1 MKEVLA
7 ALEELSRTCD
17 RKSGEVSD
25 STRANR
31 TLEEQIAVKSASTRA
46 TLRLRT
52 LPYCT
57 RGERGTRLRG
67 ANGTVCVLGDA
78 RGHSARVS
86 GVAGTGR
93 RSEEDDGGCS
103 PRAAERSERLGNRRL
118 RS

>member
-1 MKEVLA
+1 MRSEVKEALV

-25 STRANR
+25 LTCANR

-46 TLRLRT
+46 TLHLRT

-57 RGERGTRLRG
+57 RSRGECGTRLRG

-78 RGHSARVS
+78 RGHSVRVS
-86 GVAGTGR
+86 GAAGRGR
-93 RSEEDDGGCS
+93 WRMLSTCCRDI
-103 PRAAERSERLGNRRL
+103 
-118 RS
+118 